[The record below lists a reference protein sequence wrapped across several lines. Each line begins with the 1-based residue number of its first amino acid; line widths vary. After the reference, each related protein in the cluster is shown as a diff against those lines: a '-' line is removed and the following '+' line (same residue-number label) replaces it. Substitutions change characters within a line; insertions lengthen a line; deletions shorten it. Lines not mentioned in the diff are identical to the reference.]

1 MKWLKITLFPLC
13 VHIERVTEQK
23 SRAESRLV
31 AHANQPGS
39 QKMALEDAG
48 CGSEGR
54 SLIISTLNIEC
65 LLLLLQ
71 NAGAGLP
78 AAEEILKSNSA
89 EWDRVAFWVSFWMT
103 FFFLEIM
110 HHCQSCAVGDC
121 HKDGISRIPPWR
133 RQGCINQGSKSQV
146 ARASPVVSRRCVGG
160 LDWFAYLAASLFVW
174 I

>member
-1 MKWLKITLFPLC
+1 M
-13 VHIERVTEQK
+13 HIERVTEQK

-89 EWDRVAFWVSFWMT
+89 EWDRVAF
-103 FFFLEIM
+103 
-110 HHCQSCAVGDC
+110 
-121 HKDGISRIPPWR
+121 
-133 RQGCINQGSKSQV
+133 
-146 ARASPVVSRRCVGG
+146 
-160 LDWFAYLAASLFVW
+160 
-174 I
+174 